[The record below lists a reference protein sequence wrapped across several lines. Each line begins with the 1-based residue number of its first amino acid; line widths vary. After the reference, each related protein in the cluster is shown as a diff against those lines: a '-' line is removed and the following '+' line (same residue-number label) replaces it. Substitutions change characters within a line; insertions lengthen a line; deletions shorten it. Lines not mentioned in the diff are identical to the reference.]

1 MVVTH
6 LSNPLVKKAKPT
18 ESTSTTLLNFIGSKG
33 TPLARRAFS
42 GRGRLSMGKGNSVAC
57 VERKKKA
64 SEASY
69 QEEKFSRTFGK
80 ST

>member
-42 GRGRLSMGKGNSVAC
+42 RLSMGKGNSVAC
-57 VERKKKA
+57 VERKKTA